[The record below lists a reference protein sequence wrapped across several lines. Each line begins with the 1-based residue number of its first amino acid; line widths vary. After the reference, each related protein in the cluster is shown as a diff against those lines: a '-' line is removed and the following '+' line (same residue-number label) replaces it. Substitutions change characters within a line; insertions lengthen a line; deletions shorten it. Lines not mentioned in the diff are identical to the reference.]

1 MATFLGSFVEN
12 KKVSKTAYVKWE
24 EKTSASS
31 WWLSLKLNLQFFS
44 KLFLNKIFFERWW
57 NVLVLVW
64 FSIVLTWKVRDVG
77 MNLWKEN
84 FILNTHIYNWHLW
97 QCLNCNLFKN
107 QTLVHSSILLNGDLI
122 CSILKMVWRGCCGK

>member
-24 EKTSASS
+24 GKTSA
-31 WWLSLKLNLQFFS
+31 WRLSLKLNLQFFS
-44 KLFLNKIFFERWW
+44 KLFLNEIFFERWW
-57 NVLVLVW
+57 NILVLVW

-77 MNLWKEN
+77 MNLLKEN